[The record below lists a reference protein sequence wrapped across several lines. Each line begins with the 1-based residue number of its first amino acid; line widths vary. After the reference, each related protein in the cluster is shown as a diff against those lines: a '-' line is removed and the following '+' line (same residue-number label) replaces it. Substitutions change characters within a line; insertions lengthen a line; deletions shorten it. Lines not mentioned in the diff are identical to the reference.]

1 MDFSNDRSMGEGVN
15 GGWGVVWVI
24 GWAMGCW
31 LGGGGF
37 KMMGVNFTKEIPL
50 N

>member
-1 MDFSNDRSMGEGVN
+1 MVL
-15 GGWGVVWVI
+15 VI

-37 KMMGVNFTKEIPL
+37 KVKGVHFYKRNPL
-50 N
+50 NEVSEKLTMLLKK